1 MTRDTT
7 FTIHIETESGTDAI
21 VASALDAPTTTPTP
35 GSTEQRTI
43 AFYRDDVPVEFV
55 ERYRQLWPL
64 LDVNQSDA
72 VRFGTSDDGTPWF
85 RERLPDDAPVES
97 LLVGVEPGED
107 IIDDR
112 GFWGLLRSL
121 DDQSDPVEET
131 AGRRE
136 FAAEFFV
143 LGPFGRFASH
153 EEVREAFADEVLG

>member
-7 FTIHIETESGTDAI
+7 FTIHIETATGTDAI

-43 AFYRDDVPVEFV
+43 AFYRDDVPTEFV
-55 ERYRQLWPL
+55 ERYRQLWPFV
-64 LDVNQSDA
+64 DVNQSDA
-72 VRFGTSDDGTPWF
+72 VRFGTGDDGTPWF
-85 RERLPDDAPVES
+85 RERLPDEAPVES
-97 LLVGVEPGED
+97 LLVGVEPGAD

-112 GFWGLLRSL
+112 GFWGLLTGL

-131 AGRRE
+131 GGRRE

-143 LGPFGRFASH
+143 FGAFDRFDSH
-153 EEVREAFADEVLG
+153 EGVREAFADEVLG